1 MSRQVLQLEPES
13 ELHFQGPFN
22 DVVTSHLKL
31 SNPTDR
37 RICFKVKTT
46 APKRYCVRPN
56 SGILEP
62 RQSVQ
67 VAVMLQP
74 FEYDPTE
81 KNKHKFMVQTMFA
94 PDGDVNQETVW
105 RDANPENLMDSKLR
119 CVFEMPTD
127 NAPQNNLDVST
138 SHGDDKMTVP
148 KAVTEPAPKSPK
160 VGNQEA
166 ELKKVQEENKRL
178 RDEVSHLRLE
188 NSNLKEEGL
197 RQRMVRAPASTE
209 EPTRVQ
215 SVSEVTSTRPG
226 GPQHL
231 QGRTEVPVV
240 VGGTSPIMLTVLA
253 LVMLLTGVLV
263 GKCLF

>member
-62 RQSVQ
+62 RQSIQ

-105 RDANPENLMDSKLR
+105 RDVNPENLMDSKLR

-148 KAVTEPAPKSPK
+148 KTVTEPAPKSPK
-160 VGNQEA
+160 AGTQET
-166 ELKKVQEENKRL
+166 ELKKLSEENKRL

-197 RQRMVRAPASTE
+197 RQRMMRSTAPAE
-209 EPTRVQ
+209 EYVSAQSAAEVAGARTQQPTKKA
-215 SVSEVTSTRPG
+215 PAA
-226 GPQHL
+226 
-231 QGRTEVPVV
+231 
-240 VGGTSPIMLTVLA
+240 VGGTSPLVLTVFA
-253 LVMLLTGVLV
+253 VAMLIVGVLV
-263 GKCLF
+263 GKWLF

>member
-62 RQSVQ
+62 RQSIQ

-105 RDANPENLMDSKLR
+105 RDVNPENLMDSKLR

-127 NAPQNNLDVST
+127 NAPQQAGT
-138 SHGDDKMTVP
+138 
-148 KAVTEPAPKSPK
+148 
-160 VGNQEA
+160 QET
-166 ELKKVQEENKRL
+166 ELKKLSEENKRL

-197 RQRMVRAPASTE
+197 RQRMMRSTAPAE
-209 EPTRVQ
+209 EYVSAQSAAEVAGARTQQPTKKA
-215 SVSEVTSTRPG
+215 PAA
-226 GPQHL
+226 
-231 QGRTEVPVV
+231 
-240 VGGTSPIMLTVLA
+240 VGGTSPLVLTVFA
-253 LVMLLTGVLV
+253 VAMLIVGVLV
-263 GKCLF
+263 GKWLF